1 MEEMSYSQVEGILYN
16 YKMIKASIENNKLK
30 LENMELEDGSKAITY
45 GQPSSKTNKIS
56 NITECAAM
64 KNIEKKDKLKKKITL
79 DTNNIK
85 MIDNA
90 LKGLSELERT
100 IIEMFYIEDLEWWKV
115 AAKVCYSEG
124 WCKTKRREAINR
136 ILFSING
143 ANPEMTNNER
153 LLSEK

>member
-1 MEEMSYSQVEGILYN
+1 MEEMSYNQIEGILYN

-30 LENMELEDGSKAITY
+30 LQNMELEDGTKAITY
-45 GQPSSKTNKIS
+45 GEPGSKTNKIN
-56 NITECAAM
+56 NITEVAAI
-64 KNIEKKDKLKKKITL
+64 KNIEKKERLKRKIAL
-79 DTNNIK
+79 DTNKIK

-90 LKGLSELERT
+90 LQGLSELERT
-100 IIEMFYIEDLEWWKV
+100 IIEMFYIENLEWWKV

-124 WCKTKRREAINR
+124 WCKAKRREAINR

-143 ANPEMTNNER
+143 QNLEMTTNER

>member
-1 MEEMSYSQVEGILYN
+1 MEEMSYSQIEDILYN

-45 GQPSSKTNKIS
+45 GEPNSNTNKINS
-56 NITECAAM
+56 ITEKAAI
-64 KNIEKKDKLKKKITL
+64 KNIERKEKLKRNIAL
-79 DTNNIK
+79 DTNKIK

-90 LKGLSELERT
+90 IQGLSELERT
-100 IIEMFYIEDLEWWKV
+100 IIEMFYIENLEWWKV

-124 WCKTKRREAINR
+124 WCKAKRREAINR

-143 ANPEMTNNER
+143 DNSQMTNNEQ